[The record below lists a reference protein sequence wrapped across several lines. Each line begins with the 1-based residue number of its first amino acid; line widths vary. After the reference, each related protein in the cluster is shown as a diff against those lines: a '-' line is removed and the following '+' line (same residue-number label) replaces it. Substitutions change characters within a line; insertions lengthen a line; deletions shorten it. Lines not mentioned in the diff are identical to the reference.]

1 MTTNADDVWRL
12 LAELIEAQKETE
24 RVIKEES
31 QETER
36 CFRETDRRFREQSE
50 ESDRRFEE
58 TRQLLQRQSE
68 ESDRRF
74 EETRQLLQRQS
85 EESDRRFEETKQL
98 LQRQS
103 EKSDSRSE
111 TLRERRFETL
121 GERRSETLGD
131 RRFREQSEES
141 ERRFRETERIIQQ
154 QNEKLKQQ
162 LRKLE
167 DPVGDFIRWQV
178 RPAAIQLFQQPG
190 TYDYQ
195 VSAGASAARFGEAIE
210 IDLLVVNTDQAILVE
225 VKSKL
230 TETDIDEHLE
240 RLEKFKRL
248 MPRYRDFHAMGAVAG
263 MVVPEEVA
271 SYGYRRGLFVLA
283 QSGDSVVIL
292 NDDKFRPRQW

>member
-50 ESDRRFEE
+50 E
-58 TRQLLQRQSE
+58 T
-68 ESDRRF
+68 
-74 EETRQLLQRQS
+74 
-85 EESDRRFEETKQL
+85 DRRFEETKQL

-103 EKSDSRSE
+103 EESD
-111 TLRERRFETL
+111 
-121 GERRSETLGD
+121 
-131 RRFREQSEES
+131 
-141 ERRFRETERIIQQ
+141 RRFRETERIIQQ
-154 QNEKLKQQ
+154 QNQQ
-162 LRKLE
+162 LNRQLGE
-167 DPVGDFIRWQV
+167 LGNRLGEFVEWQV
-178 RPAAIQLFQQPG
+178 RPAVVQLFQRRGISVNEFHPNIS
-190 TYDYQ
+190 
-195 VSAGASAARFGEAIE
+195 VKRFGEAIE

-230 TETDIDEHLE
+230 TETDINEHLE

-248 MPRYRDFHAMGAVAG
+248 MPAYRDFHAMGAVAG

>member
-74 EETRQLLQRQS
+74 EETKQLLQRQS
-85 EESDRRFEETKQL
+85 EE
-98 LQRQS
+98 
-103 EKSDSRSE
+103 
-111 TLRERRFETL
+111 
-121 GERRSETLGD
+121 
-131 RRFREQSEES
+131 
-141 ERRFRETERIIQQ
+141 TERIIKQ
-154 QNEKLKQQ
+154 QNEKLNQE
-162 LRKLE
+162 LGKLGNRLGE
-167 DPVGDFIRWQV
+167 FVEWQV
-178 RPAAIQLFQQPG
+178 RPAVVQLFQRRGISVNEFHPNIS
-190 TYDYQ
+190 
-195 VSAGASAARFGEAIE
+195 VKRFGEAIE

-230 TETDIDEHLE
+230 TETDINKHLE

-248 MPRYRDFHAMGAVAG
+248 MPRYSDVKAMGAVAG